1 MTGSRTIAVLLLGII
16 AIAQAIRFALGWPV
30 TIGTFAVPLWV
41 SAVAA
46 LVVGA
51 IAVALWRDGRRQ
63 P

>member
-1 MTGSRTIAVLLLGII
+1 MARSRTIAVLLLGVI
-16 AIAQAIRFALGWPV
+16 AIAQAVRFALGWPV
-30 TIGTFAVPLWV
+30 TIGSFSVPLWV

-51 IAVALWRDGRRQ
+51 IAVTLWREGRRQ